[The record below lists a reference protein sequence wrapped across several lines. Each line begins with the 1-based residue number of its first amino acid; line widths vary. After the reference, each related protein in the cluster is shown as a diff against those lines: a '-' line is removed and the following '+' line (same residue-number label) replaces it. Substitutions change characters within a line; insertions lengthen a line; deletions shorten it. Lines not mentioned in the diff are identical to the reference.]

1 MSIPMVQMSQQ
12 KLLTM
17 LPFFSL
23 KNVNADFKY
32 KHHWV
37 SSPKDVKI
45 AYTIKVFISLTSLMN
60 IEYIIT
66 SLIDMDAFNIL
77 IN

>member
-12 KLLTM
+12 KLLIT

-23 KNVNADFKY
+23 KSVDVDFKY

-37 SSPKDVKI
+37 LSPRDVKI
-45 AYTIKVFISLTSLMN
+45 ARTTKVLISLTSLMN
-60 IEYIIT
+60 IE
-66 SLIDMDAFNIL
+66 
-77 IN
+77 